1 MKRPSCTGAGRFCF
15 DGSVYTAFRYR
26 DNMLIRNRTERGPG
40 RARRRRAPRGWMRA
54 PDTSR
59 VLATLPEPNVRIRKS
74 ESATTPRDQRDREAK
89 AQQHAATMRSAT
101 REVDDAG
108 KLQYVEYEHGDGERT
123 CSHHR
128 EQSRAIK
135 SHQEPSRA
143 VKNKRE
149 PSRAIKSNQE

>member
-1 MKRPSCTGAGRFCF
+1 M
-15 DGSVYTAFRYR
+15 
-26 DNMLIRNRTERGPG
+26 
-40 RARRRRAPRGWMRA
+40 
-54 PDTSR
+54 
-59 VLATLPEPNVRIRKS
+59 LATLPEPNVRIRKS
-74 ESATTPRDQRDREAK
+74 ESATTPRDQRDPRDREAK

-143 VKNKRE
+143 IE
-149 PSRAIKSNQE
+149 SRQE

>member
-1 MKRPSCTGAGRFCF
+1 MTVRFTRLF
-15 DGSVYTAFRYR
+15 DT

-40 RARRRRAPRGWMRA
+40 RARRRRAHARGWMRA

-143 VKNKRE
+143 IE
-149 PSRAIKSNQE
+149 SRQE

>member
-1 MKRPSCTGAGRFCF
+1 M
-15 DGSVYTAFRYR
+15 
-26 DNMLIRNRTERGPG
+26 
-40 RARRRRAPRGWMRA
+40 
-54 PDTSR
+54 
-59 VLATLPEPNVRIRKS
+59 LATLPEPNVRIRKS

-89 AQQHAATMRSAT
+89 AQQHAATCSNMRSAT

-143 VKNKRE
+143 IE
-149 PSRAIKSNQE
+149 SRQE

>member
-1 MKRPSCTGAGRFCF
+1 MVGIVCESRVTALPSPLDHMSCFPQPFHWESTGSPINA
-15 DGSVYTAFRYR
+15 S
-26 DNMLIRNRTERGPG
+26 
-40 RARRRRAPRGWMRA
+40 
-54 PDTSR
+54 DTSR

-143 VKNKRE
+143 IKNKRE

>member
-1 MKRPSCTGAGRFCF
+1 M
-15 DGSVYTAFRYR
+15 
-26 DNMLIRNRTERGPG
+26 
-40 RARRRRAPRGWMRA
+40 
-54 PDTSR
+54 
-59 VLATLPEPNVRIRKS
+59 LATLPEPNVRIHKS

-149 PSRAIKSNQE
+149 PSRAIESRQE